1 MDEALNVQTR
11 VKKLTEIENEKRMQN
26 FNRLKAI
33 SLENTQ
39 ANMVHHVKEKEE
51 RLREQSEERDR
62 LAELAKIEQENALA
76 GLI

>member
-11 VKKLTEIENEKRMQN
+11 VKKLTEIENEKRMHN

-39 ANMVHHVKEKEE
+39 ANMVHHVKEKED

-62 LAELAKIEQENALA
+62 LAELAKIERENALA